1 MKYLPT
7 ILSTL
12 LGLMFIFASS
22 TFLFHLMKTPPPPAG
37 PQSDF
42 FAVMAP
48 SGYFTFVKILEL
60 TGGILVLI
68 PLLRNIG
75 LLILGPIIVNIVAYH
90 VFIAQ
95 NAATDI
101 SMWIV
106 VVLGLAVLISEHR
119 AFRHLV
125 TRPR

>member
-12 LGLMFIFASS
+12 LGVMFIFFSS
-22 TFLFHLMKTPPPPAG
+22 VVLFHLMKMPPPPPG
-37 PQSDF
+37 PQSDY

-48 SGYFTFVKILEL
+48 SGYFTFVKVMEF
-60 TGGILVLI
+60 TGGILLLI

-75 LLILGPIIVNIVAYH
+75 LLIIGPIIVNIVAFH

-95 NAATDI
+95 NAGSDI
-101 SMWIV
+101 PMWIV